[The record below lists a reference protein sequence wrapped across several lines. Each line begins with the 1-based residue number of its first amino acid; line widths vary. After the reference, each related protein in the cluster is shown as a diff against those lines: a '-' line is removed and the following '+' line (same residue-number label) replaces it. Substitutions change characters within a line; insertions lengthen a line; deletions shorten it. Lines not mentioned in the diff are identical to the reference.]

1 MEHLSGSV
9 EHTTFANADT
19 GFAVVELD
27 ADGELVTAVG
37 TMPGVAEG
45 EEVELEGEFVTHPS
59 FGPQFKVGSFTC
71 RLPQDTAAVLR
82 YLASGVLPGI
92 GPITARRIVDEFGAD
107 TLFVI
112 ENQPELL
119 AKVKGMTAAKARAAS
134 EEFRRVFGVRE
145 AITALARLG
154 LSAASAIALY
164 RALGSATLD
173 LIHENPYL
181 LCGAPVYLPFDR
193 ADDIAAEMNFER
205 EAAIRIQAGLA
216 FILRH
221 NNGNGHTCLPAFKLL
236 PTAARFLGV
245 DEPTLRETLDAGLAE
260 GEFAALQYDGA
271 EYIYLPEFLRA
282 EMLVAG
288 HLKALM
294 SLPLQK
300 MKDPDKAIDLLEL
313 TGGIRYAPLQRQAI
327 AAALTSN
334 CMVLT
339 GGPGTGKTTAINA
352 IIALFEQQADR
363 VFLAAPTGRAAKR
376 MSELCHRE
384 AKTIHRLLEVD
395 YGGPDQIRF
404 IHNEKNPLK
413 CDVVIIDEMS
423 MVDVQLFESL
433 LRALRPQCKII
444 LVGDGDQL
452 PSVGPGNVLRDVV
465 DSGVVPVVR
474 LTEIFRQAA
483 ESQIVRTAHRIVSG
497 EDPEPNARAGD
508 CFFLQADGEACQDLV
523 CELVSARLPKSYGFD
538 PVADIQVLCPSKLG
552 PTGTAALNARLQQ
565 LLNPPAPGKRQLT
578 YFGVTYREGDK
589 VMQVRNNYDILYE
602 REDGEGG
609 VGAFNGDLGVIEA
622 VDPRAG
628 SLRVRAD
635 DRLLTYSG
643 ESIRELEIAYAVTIH
658 KSQGSEFG
666 AVVLPVSADTP
677 KRLCYRN
684 LIYTGVTRAKQL
696 LVLAGSR
703 GTLHAMIENDRKML
717 RYSCLTRLLQDES
730 VC

>member
-9 EHTTFANADT
+9 EHITFANADT

-164 RALGSATLD
+164 RALGPATLD

-433 LRALRPQCKII
+433 LRALRQMCI
-444 LVGDGDQL
+444 
-452 PSVGPGNVLRDVV
+452 RD
-465 DSGVVPVVR
+465 S
-474 LTEIFRQAA
+474 
-483 ESQIVRTAHRIVSG
+483 
-497 EDPEPNARAGD
+497 
-508 CFFLQADGEACQDLV
+508 LQ
-523 CELVSARLPKSYGFD
+523 SARDLRK
-538 PVADIQVLCPSKLG
+538 QLG
-552 PTGTAALNARLQQ
+552 LIGARLKKH
-565 LLNPPAPGKRQLT
+565 G
-578 YFGVTYREGDK
+578 
-589 VMQVRNNYDILYE
+589 
-602 REDGEGG
+602 
-609 VGAFNGDLGVIEA
+609 
-622 VDPRAG
+622 
-628 SLRVRAD
+628 
-635 DRLLTYSG
+635 
-643 ESIRELEIAYAVTIH
+643 
-658 KSQGSEFG
+658 
-666 AVVLPVSADTP
+666 
-677 KRLCYRN
+677 
-684 LIYTGVTRAKQL
+684 
-696 LVLAGSR
+696 
-703 GTLHAMIENDRKML
+703 
-717 RYSCLTRLLQDES
+717 
-730 VC
+730 